1 MTAHK
6 ALTPGGGKET
16 GKGRAGLGGTYP
28 VHICQPA
35 SLPDSILPSRLP
47 EIRGGA
53 VRGAEAEFGPSSG
66 ITGLCRSLS
75 SGKQLSQDWAG
86 LGVRKPGGSPLLSLL
101 LLYPSESPV
110 GSAKPL
116 NQRP

>member
-1 MTAHK
+1 MARRLERAELDWG
-6 ALTPGGGKET
+6 ALILFISVSPQ
-16 GKGRAGLGGTYP
+16 AFP
-28 VHICQPA
+28 
-35 SLPDSILPSRLP
+35 ILPSRLP

>member
-35 SLPDSILPSRLP
+35 SPLYSPIASAHGGSVLSSQDA

-66 ITGLCRSLS
+66 ITGLC
-75 SGKQLSQDWAG
+75 
-86 LGVRKPGGSPLLSLL
+86 
-101 LLYPSESPV
+101 
-110 GSAKPL
+110 
-116 NQRP
+116 